1 MNIKRNLL
9 ILSIFLLIF
18 ITINMQVVHSE
29 VKDNQFINH
38 ENEFNNYEDSIYI
51 ENNIMEE
58 SLTTN
63 NNLGFI
69 EYGNEKY
76 YLDQYYVMVIGE
88 KYIDNKWYYFHAN
101 GQMARFTFINYPFF
115 IDISSSKISFKNV
128 F

>member
-18 ITINMQVVHSE
+18 VTSNMQVVHSE

-88 KYIDNKWYYFHAN
+88 KYIDNK
-101 GQMARFTFINYPFF
+101 
-115 IDISSSKISFKNV
+115 
-128 F
+128 